1 MRSTNHVE
9 DYYDTGKPSPRQ
21 LRVIELAAQGFKN
34 NEIAQEL
41 GIGEHVVRNYMSVIF
56 DKIGVNNRV
65 ELALWYEARLHEK
78 SLRVSEGT

>member
-34 NEIAQEL
+34 NEIAREL
-41 GIGEHVVRNYMSVIF
+41 GIGEHVVRNYEC
-56 DKIGVNNRV
+56 D
-65 ELALWYEARLHEK
+65 
-78 SLRVSEGT
+78 LR